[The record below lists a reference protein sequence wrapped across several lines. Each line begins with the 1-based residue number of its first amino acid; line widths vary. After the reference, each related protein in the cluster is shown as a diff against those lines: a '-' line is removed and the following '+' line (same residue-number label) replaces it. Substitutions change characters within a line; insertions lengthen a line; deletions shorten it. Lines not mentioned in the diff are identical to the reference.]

1 MTMESGG
8 GGVNLKGAVARTL
21 KWNVIDKVASQLLYA
36 VTGVVLANI
45 LSDEEFGLVGAILV
59 FQAFAQLFVDSGFAS
74 ALLQRKSPTR
84 LDYSTVLWFNL
95 SVAAGLYVILF
106 FAAPLIASIFQN
118 DVRIIP
124 MSRVMFTAFI
134 VNAAAIVQTNL
145 LMKRMDV
152 RMLAVSNS
160 AGLLAG
166 SVAGISL
173 AVGGFGAW
181 AIVWQTVTLAVV
193 RTVLLWVTS
202 TWRPLWQFSWRVL
215 RSFFAVGSGVLATSL
230 LNTIFQNVYSL
241 LIGNRASLASLGY
254 FSQADK
260 WSKMG
265 VMSLSQVL
273 TSSFLPLLAEVQ
285 DDPERYRRICGKT
298 HRFTAYLALPAMGLL
313 TVMAAPIFHT
323 LFGSKWDISLPL
335 FQILCLRGIFTV
347 LSLLYSNY
355 ILSLGRS
362 RLLVVSEAVRDIAAI
377 LAIVLTFG
385 ALSRGTEGLTTFLW
399 GQFAA
404 SVITW
409 GVTLWLAVRVT
420 GRRLRAFVA
429 DIAPYA
435 ALTLV
440 AIVPCIWVGGM
451 ELHPL
456 ASCIGMAAAFAA
468 VYMGGNLLLGSNVQR
483 EVLGYVTR
491 RKVSR

>member
-215 RSFFAVGSGVLATSL
+215 RSFFAVGSGVLARSEEHTS
-230 LNTIFQNVYSL
+230 
-241 LIGNRASLASLGY
+241 
-254 FSQADK
+254 
-260 WSKMG
+260 
-265 VMSLSQVL
+265 
-273 TSSFLPLLAEVQ
+273 
-285 DDPERYRRICGKT
+285 
-298 HRFTAYLALPAMGLL
+298 
-313 TVMAAPIFHT
+313 
-323 LFGSKWDISLPL
+323 
-335 FQILCLRGIFTV
+335 
-347 LSLLYSNY
+347 
-355 ILSLGRS
+355 
-362 RLLVVSEAVRDIAAI
+362 
-377 LAIVLTFG
+377 
-385 ALSRGTEGLTTFLW
+385 
-399 GQFAA
+399 
-404 SVITW
+404 
-409 GVTLWLAVRVT
+409 
-420 GRRLRAFVA
+420 
-429 DIAPYA
+429 
-435 ALTLV
+435 
-440 AIVPCIWVGGM
+440 
-451 ELHPL
+451 ELQSP
-456 ASCIGMAAAFAA
+456 
-468 VYMGGNLLLGSNVQR
+468 R
-483 EVLGYVTR
+483 
-491 RKVSR
+491 